1 MSLKIAPKTL
11 TCGFLSKIKE
21 NVILKTPETIPLKMV
36 TLYFPLAFIQA
47 LSVCIIDKNTT
58 DNDESFNI
66 FIVTILLLSLSAGYK
81 ILTANPEKR
90 YTHIAITHEATIVI
104 PTD

>member
-66 FIVTILLLSLSAGYK
+66 FIFKNPSFKLLKKDFKKLTDKHPEILLRFRGVLLSVEL
-81 ILTANPEKR
+81 
-90 YTHIAITHEATIVI
+90 
-104 PTD
+104 